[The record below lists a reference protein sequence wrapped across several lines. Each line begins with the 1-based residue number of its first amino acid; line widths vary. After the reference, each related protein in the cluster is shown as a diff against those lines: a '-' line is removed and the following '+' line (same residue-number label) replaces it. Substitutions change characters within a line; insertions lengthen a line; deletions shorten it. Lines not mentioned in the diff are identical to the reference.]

1 MNETVKKL
9 KDIRSK
15 CCVTITLKTHRTR
28 PENEKDEIR
37 LRSLLQDAEKRLHD
51 DYEVRFARAVMEK
64 LEAAAQSV
72 DHNHNQDGLAI
83 FVNDED
89 ISEVVRVPI
98 ALENRIVI
106 DPTFATRPLVRA
118 MQQDA
123 AYYVLVLDR
132 RKARLLEAYND
143 QLVNEVAGEFPI
155 ENTDHYSTDK
165 HKLSMNKGTDNL
177 IETFFNGV
185 DKEVLKVI
193 HQHPKPLL
201 ICTEERNYYHY
212 RKIADKREVIIG
224 HLNKNR
230 MEEKA
235 GHIIADAWP
244 VVKAYNQQKNEERIG
259 ELRQAVNTGQ
269 FMSDYNDI
277 WSAIRI
283 GRGKT
288 LFIQEGLFQPAIIT
302 EEDRLELVDEDQTT
316 EKGVIDDIIDD
327 MIEENLRFGG
337 DNVFLS
343 EGDLDD
349 FQGLALVTRY

>member
-15 CCVTITLKTHRTR
+15 CCVTITMKTHRTR
-28 PENEKDEIR
+28 PENEKDAIR
-37 LRSLLQDAEKRLHD
+37 LRSLVQDVEKRLHE
-51 DYEVRFARAVMEK
+51 DYELRFARAVMEK
-64 LEAAAQSV
+64 VEAAADSI
-72 DHNHNQDGLAI
+72 DHHHNQEGLVI

-98 ALENRIVI
+98 ALENRIIV

-118 MQQDA
+118 MHQDA

-143 QLVNEVAGEFPI
+143 QFVNEMAGEFPI
-155 ENTDHYSTDK
+155 ENTDNYSTDK

-193 HQHPKPLL
+193 HQNPKPML

-230 MEEKA
+230 MDEKA
-235 GHIIADAWP
+235 GHIIKDAWP
-244 VVKAYNQQKNEERIG
+244 IVKDYNQKKNDDRIN
-259 ELRQAVNTGQ
+259 ELRQAVNSGQ

-277 WSAIRI
+277 WRAIRM
-283 GRGKT
+283 GRGRT
-288 LFIQEGLFQPAIIT
+288 LFVQEGLFQPAKIT
-302 EEDRLELVDEDQTT
+302 EDDRLELVDEDRTT

-327 MIEENLRFGG
+327 MIEENLRYGG

-343 EGDLDD
+343 EGELDD

>member
-15 CCVTITLKTHRTR
+15 CCVTITMKTHRTR
-28 PENEKDEIR
+28 PENEKDAIR
-37 LRSLLQDAEKRLHD
+37 LRSLVQDVEKRLHE
-51 DYEVRFARAVMEK
+51 DYELRFARAVMEK
-64 LEAAAQSV
+64 VEAAADSI
-72 DHNHNQDGLAI
+72 DHNHNQEGLVI

-89 ISEVVRVPI
+89 VSEVARVPI
-98 ALENRIVI
+98 ALENRIIV
-106 DPTFATRPLVRA
+106 DPTFATRPLLRA

-143 QLVNEVAGEFPI
+143 QFVNEMAGEFPI
-155 ENTDHYSTDK
+155 ENTDNYSTNK
-165 HKLSMNKGTDNL
+165 HKLTMAKGTDNL
-177 IETFFNGV
+177 IETFFNRV

-193 HQHPKPLL
+193 HQNPKPML

-230 MEEKA
+230 MDEKA
-235 GHIIADAWP
+235 GHIIKDAWP
-244 VVKAYNQQKNEERIG
+244 IVKDYNQKKNEERIN
-259 ELRQAVNTGQ
+259 ELRQAVNSGQ

-277 WSAIRI
+277 WRAIRM
-283 GRGKT
+283 GRGRT
-288 LFIQEGLFQPAIIT
+288 LFVQEGLFQPAKIT
-302 EEDRLELVDEDQTT
+302 EDDRLELVDEDRTT

-327 MIEENLRFGG
+327 MIEENLRYGG

-343 EGDLDD
+343 EGELDD